1 MTTVGH
7 ALPPLSPSREEFRR
21 LAAGGNLVPVYAEVA
36 ADLDTPLS
44 AFLRLRP
51 GPYAFL
57 LESVEG
63 GEKWA
68 RYSFLGSEPSMVFTA
83 KGSRMSVRHADGR
96 VETIEARSPF
106 EALRGLLARYQ
117 PVTVPGLPRFQGG
130 AVGYISYDMVR
141 HVEELPRRAKDDLKL
156 PDAVFMFTDSLLVFD
171 NLRHRLLLIAN
182 AHISAR
188 DPAALDRAYDE
199 AAVKIGML
207 MAKLGRPARPP
218 APLTFTAVEPLL
230 AMGEE
235 GFAST
240 MDEPIYMERVREAKE
255 YIAAGDAYQIVV
267 ARRLDTELRAD
278 PFTVYRALRTINP
291 SPYLFFLRL
300 GKTSIVGSSPEVLVR
315 LEDGRVE
322 ERPIAGTHPRGRTE
336 EDDARLAAEMAADPK
351 ERAEHVMLVD
361 LGRNDVGRVSKVGSV
376 EVSEFMV
383 VERYSHVMHLVSHV
397 RGQLDE
403 GRDAFDVVE
412 ACFPA
417 GTLTG
422 APKIR
427 AMEIIE
433 ELEPTRRGPYG
444 GAVGYISYSGTLDSC
459 ITIRTVVCHGGRASI
474 QVGAGIVADS
484 DPKTEWLE
492 TCSKA
497 RGMILALP
505 RFSASVSG
513 TRPSAR
519 RSAAPSRA
527 RASRCMAR
535 RLASIT
541 MAAESSRISSRTSMP
556 RAPTRWWCSTRV
568 SPPCSRSPR
577 GPRTA
582 RSWACAIGICP
593 WRVSSSTRSPS

>member
-7 ALPPLSPSREEFRR
+7 AQPPLSPSREEFRR

-83 KGSRMSVRHADGR
+83 KGKRLAVRHADGR
-96 VETIEARSPF
+96 VEKMKAESPF
-106 EALRGLLARYQ
+106 AALRELLARFK
-117 PVTVPGLPRFQGG
+117 PVAVPGLPRFQGG

-141 HVEELPRRAKDDLKL
+141 HVEELPSLAEDDLKL

-171 NLRHRLLLIAN
+171 N
-182 AHISAR
+182 AHITEHDEAG
-188 DPAALDRAYDE
+188 LDRAYDE
-199 AAVKIGML
+199 AVTRIEALLG
-207 MAKLGRPARPP
+207 KLARPARPP
-218 APLTFTAVEPLL
+218 APLTFPAVEPLVAL
-230 AMGEE
+230 GEE
-235 GFAST
+235 GFTST
-240 MDEPIYMERVREAKE
+240 MDETTFMERVRQAKE

-267 ARRLDTELRAD
+267 ARRVDTELHAD
-278 PFTVYRALRTINP
+278 PFTVYRALRSINP
-291 SPYLFFLRL
+291 SPYLFFLRM

-315 LEDGRVE
+315 MEDGRVE
-322 ERPIAGTHPRGRTE
+322 ERPIAGTHPRGKNE
-336 EDDARLAAEMAADPK
+336 KEDEQLAAGMQSDPK

-361 LGRNDVGRVSKVGSV
+361 LGRNDVGRVSRIGSV
-376 EVSEFMV
+376 SVSEFMV

-397 RGQLDE
+397 RGQLAE
-403 GRDAFDVVE
+403 GCDAFHVLE

-444 GAVGYISYSGTLDSC
+444 GAVGYISYSGNLDSC

-497 RGMILALP
+497 RGMILAL
-505 RFSASVSG
+505 RI
-513 TRPSAR
+513 
-519 RSAAPSRA
+519 AAQEQAGAPA
-527 RASRCMAR
+527 P
-535 RLASIT
+535 T
-541 MAAESSRISSRTSMP
+541 P
-556 RAPTRWWCSTRV
+556 NRAP
-568 SPPCSRSPR
+568 
-577 GPRTA
+577 
-582 RSWACAIGICP
+582 
-593 WRVSSSTRSPS
+593 